1 MTASIIQP
9 GEIQPAGVEAPF
21 ILLPDNDVFSRRS
34 ERFDFLAQGH
44 AMTDYL
50 QFMAHIAAA
59 QHTALSAMGALS
71 LPEAEQLNL
80 CRQHGMPPLT
90 AQSWPRD
97 RNWQL
102 ALLHIVSTV
111 QGAARQATRSALE
124 RLAKADSSW
133 LEAQAGHLLAGRYE
147 QLDLAAAPF
156 VGAALQVYWV
166 AMATALGES
175 AFGRTDNPTLC
186 PVCASAPVAS
196 VVRIGG
202 EEQGLR
208 YLHCSLCETEWHM
221 VRVKCSSC
229 ESTKGIAYFSVEG
242 SSGAVKAETCDECHS
257 YLKIMYMERDHLVD
271 PVADDL
277 ATLALDILLD
287 EKGYMRSGP
296 NLLLIPAGDSPT

>member
-21 ILLPDNDVFSRRS
+21 IRLPEQAIFSRRS
-34 ERFDFLAQGH
+34 ERFKFLAQGH
-44 AMTDYL
+44 AMADYL
-50 QFMAHIAAA
+50 KFMAHIAAA
-59 QHTALSAMGALS
+59 QQQALAAMPQPS
-71 LPEAEQLNL
+71 LPDAGQLSL

-90 AQSWPRD
+90 AQSWPRERD
-97 RNWQL
+97 WQV
-102 ALLHIVSTV
+102 ALRQIVGEV
-111 QGAARQATRSALE
+111 QPDARQATRSAIE
-124 RLAKADSSW
+124 RLASADSNW
-133 LEAQAGHLLAGRYE
+133 LEAQAGHLLASRYD

-156 VGAALQVYWV
+156 IGAALQVYWV
-166 AMATALGES
+166 AMATALGLS

-208 YLHCSLCETEWHM
+208 YLHCSLCEAEWHM

-229 ESTKGIAYFSVEG
+229 ESTKGIAYFAVEG

-257 YLKIMYMERDHLVD
+257 YLKVMYMERDHLVD

-296 NLLLIPAGDSPT
+296 NLLLIPSADSPT